1 MGDGSRDDL
10 MDDAAPG
17 HAKRLDCT
25 WIVGIDGSDDSIQAL
40 KWAGAHAPRRAATI
54 RIVRSWTY
62 AAGRGIEFAS
72 PIVLEEVRPAT
83 AYESIDELTAEM
95 RESGVSVESEVVF
108 GSAAPVLLEASADA
122 DLLIVGTRG
131 KGGFARLLLGS
142 TSHQC
147 ATHARVPVLVVPRD
161 APSDGSISE
170 IVVGM
175 DTSPGARA
183 ALAWAF
189 EFAPDDVP
197 IRVVGAWHQSR
208 FDVPASEDGEEQAR
222 GRFDAAI
229 DEAELAAGRHGG
241 TRRHFD
247 DGHPASMLMD
257 GLTPSSL
264 LVVGERGQRG
274 LKAALLGSVATE
286 VLHRAPGPVAIVPV
300 GD

>member
-1 MGDGSRDDL
+1 MGDDQTGGG
-10 MDDAAPG
+10 AAG
-17 HAKRLDCT
+17 VAARRAGT
-25 WIVGIDGSDDSIQAL
+25 WVVGIDGSDDSIQAL
-40 KWAGAHAPRRAATI
+40 KWAAAHAPHRAATL
-54 RIVRSWTY
+54 RVVRSWTY
-62 AAGRGIEFAS
+62 AAAGGVEVAS
-72 PIVLEEVRPAT
+72 TLVLEEMRPDT
-83 AYESIDELTAEM
+83 AYESIDEFTAEM
-95 RESGVSVESEVVF
+95 RESGVVVESEVVF
-108 GSAAPVLLEASADA
+108 GSAASVLLAASADA

-161 APSDGSISE
+161 VPPDGSISE

-197 IRVVGAWHQSR
+197 IRVVGAWHRSR
-208 FDVPASEDGEEQAR
+208 FDVPAWEEDEERAKRQ
-222 GRFDAAI
+222 FDAAI
-229 DEAELAAGRHGG
+229 DEAELAAGRRGG

-247 DGHPASMLMD
+247 DGHPVAMLMD

-274 LKAALLGSVATE
+274 LRAALLGSVATE